1 MTDRAEK
8 RIAVFLTK
16 KQHEYL
22 KDFAEKRKMTMS
34 ESIRIIIDM
43 KRREEIEKMRRD

>member
-1 MTDRAEK
+1 MTDRADK

-16 KQHEYL
+16 TQYEYI

-43 KRREEIEKMRRD
+43 KRREEIERMRRD